1 MLSINWRRGLFR
13 LWIAASIVWLVGAG
27 AILQEGVRRN
37 VSALLSDVPQ
47 PGSEREELTL
57 SEREEL
63 TLSERE
69 ELTLRR
75 KLKQGGLSP
84 KQESDIRRRL
94 DPGWIDFAAELRK
107 SPAEL
112 AEEKRQEDRARQV
125 RAAPGQLMISASLL
139 LLPPILLFALGWAGL
154 WIMRGFR
161 S

>member
-47 PGSEREELTL
+47 PG